1 MVYVCKAYWVSIIYF
16 LVKSVPIVLAE
27 LEKSGKS
34 GNSGST
40 DICVG
45 SCLSSPSESKKKIL

>member
-1 MVYVCKAYWVSIIYF
+1 MYSKLIELASY
-16 LVKSVPIVLAE
+16 LVKNVPIVLAE

-40 DICVG
+40 GICVG
-45 SCLSSPSESKKKIL
+45 SCLSSPSKSKKKIL